1 MEDNI
6 CFAKDCNVEDIIF
19 NDIRKRGNNESYSKI
34 TYNGSPLIIQS
45 SKIQISKTK
54 ENYIELE
61 FQKSVGSELFYN
73 LICDIEDKVFKTILD
88 KSDEWFRV
96 NITESQLE
104 DIYKY
109 SVLPPSRANKNPR
122 IKLKIGTDTAFFKD
136 ANTPISDIASIK
148 PGNFMK
154 VLLEIKSI
162 SFYEE
167 RASLEINLIQ
177 GRVYK
182 KKIERTI
189 KDQEEEDDDPPKETN
204 DRVKLI
210 PK

>member
-6 CFAKDCNVEDIIF
+6 CFAKDCNVEEIGF
-19 NDIRKRGNNESYSKI
+19 NDLRRRGNNESYSKI
-34 TYNGSPLIIQS
+34 TYKGSPLVIQS
-45 SKIQISKTK
+45 SKIQISKTR

-61 FQKSVGSELFYN
+61 FQKSVGSEQFYN
-73 LICDIEDKVFKTILD
+73 LICDIEDKVFSTILE

-96 NITESQLE
+96 NITENQLE
-104 DIYKY
+104 DIYKH
-109 SVLPPSRANKNPR
+109 SILPPSRAGKNPR
-122 IKLKIGTDTAFFKD
+122 IKLKISTDTTFFKD
-136 ANTPISDIASIK
+136 ADTPISDITNTK

-154 VLLEIKSI
+154 VLIEIKNI

-167 RASLEINLIQ
+167 RACLEIILHQ
-177 GRVYK
+177 GKVHK

-189 KDQEEEDDDPPKETN
+189 KDQEEEEDDPPKEIN
-204 DRVKLI
+204 GRVKLI